1 MTVQHAPMTAE
12 DLFALPDDDHRYEL
26 VKGELIRL
34 APTGGEHGV
43 LTVRV
48 ASVLHASV
56 QANDLGLVSGAETAS
71 SFSAAPTACVPR
83 TRPVLPGHASPLPAF
98 PPATGRL
105 RPDLAVEV
113 TSPPDRFASVQT
125 KIAEYF
131 SAGTRL
137 VWVVEPATRTVSV
150 YRSPHN
156 VQTLGEDDELSG
168 EGVLPGFRWAAAVRL
183 SRMSHISPR
192 RFASQEGSS
201 VSSPSKSSANLS
213 S

>member
-71 SFSAAPTACVPR
+71 SFSTAPTACVPR
-83 TRPVLPGHASPLPAF
+83 TRPVLPGHVSPLPAF
-98 PPATGRL
+98 LPATGRL
-105 RPDLAVEV
+105 R
-113 TSPPDRFASVQT
+113 
-125 KIAEYF
+125 
-131 SAGTRL
+131 
-137 VWVVEPATRTVSV
+137 RTW
-150 YRSPHN
+150 R
-156 VQTLGEDDELSG
+156 
-168 EGVLPGFRWAAAVRL
+168 
-183 SRMSHISPR
+183 
-192 RFASQEGSS
+192 
-201 VSSPSKSSANLS
+201 
-213 S
+213 

>member
-48 ASVLHASV
+48 ASV
-56 QANDLGLVSGAETAS
+56 QANDLGLVSSAETAS

-105 RPDLAVEV
+105 R
-113 TSPPDRFASVQT
+113 
-125 KIAEYF
+125 
-131 SAGTRL
+131 
-137 VWVVEPATRTVSV
+137 RTW
-150 YRSPHN
+150 R
-156 VQTLGEDDELSG
+156 
-168 EGVLPGFRWAAAVRL
+168 
-183 SRMSHISPR
+183 
-192 RFASQEGSS
+192 
-201 VSSPSKSSANLS
+201 
-213 S
+213 

>member
-71 SFSAAPTACVPR
+71 SF
-83 TRPVLPGHASPLPAF
+83 
-98 PPATGRL
+98 
-105 RPDLAVEV
+105 D
-113 TSPPDRFASVQT
+113 
-125 KIAEYF
+125 
-131 SAGTRL
+131 
-137 VWVVEPATRTVSV
+137 
-150 YRSPHN
+150 
-156 VQTLGEDDELSG
+156 
-168 EGVLPGFRWAAAVRL
+168 
-183 SRMSHISPR
+183 
-192 RFASQEGSS
+192 
-201 VSSPSKSSANLS
+201 
-213 S
+213 